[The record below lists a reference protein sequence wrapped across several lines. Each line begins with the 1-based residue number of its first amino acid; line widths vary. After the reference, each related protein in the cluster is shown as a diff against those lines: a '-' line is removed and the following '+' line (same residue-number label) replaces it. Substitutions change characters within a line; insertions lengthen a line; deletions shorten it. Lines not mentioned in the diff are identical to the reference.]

1 MSAPAIDLLDV
12 NLFLERREHEAFRM
26 LRDEAPVYFN
36 REDDG
41 PGFYAVTRYE
51 DISEV
56 VRRTDHFSNAK
67 GTQIKDRKAEGHGTA
82 SVHNSDPPYH
92 TKLRAFAEPSFR
104 RKLVEGLA
112 PKIRATVNSL
122 LDDCPRGETF
132 DFVSRVAIL
141 LPMIVIGDLLGV
153 PKQDQ
158 RRMVH
163 WVNAVSDVFATEQQQ
178 AEARAELFAFFR
190 RLVALKRA
198 EPGDDVAT
206 VLAHEKV
213 NGELLTDGELDA
225 YFMVLS
231 AAGNETTRFLISGGL
246 EQLCLQPDTLEHL
259 RGSPQLIPNAVEE
272 MIRWVSPVMQMRRTA
287 LADTEIA
294 GHPVKAGNKV
304 VLYFA
309 SANRDER
316 KFADAGQFSVTRTTN
331 AHLGFGKGAH
341 FCLGAHLARLESQIF
356 FEILLDRVPHIQL
369 KGLGTKLPSYLFA
382 GYTHLPVEWK

>member
-12 NLFLERREHEAFRM
+12 NLFLERREHQAFRV

-51 DISEV
+51 DISEI

-112 PKIRATVNSL
+112 PKIRATVNAL

-132 DFVSRVAIL
+132 DFVSRFAIL

-158 RRMVH
+158 RRMVN
-163 WVNAVSDVFATEQQQ
+163 WANTVSDVFATEAQQ
-178 AEARAELFAFFR
+178 AEARVELFGFFR
-190 RLVALKRA
+190 RLVALKRT

-246 EQLCLQPDTLEHL
+246 EQLCLQPETLEHL
-259 RGSPQLIPNAVEE
+259 RRAPELIPNAVEE
-272 MIRWVSPVMQMRRTA
+272 MIRWVAPVMQMRRTA
-287 LADTEIA
+287 IADTEIA
-294 GHPVKAGNKV
+294 GHPVKAGDKV

-316 KFADAGQFSVTRTTN
+316 KFADAAQFSVTRTSN

-356 FEILLDRVPHIQL
+356 FEILLERVPDIQL

-382 GYTHLPVEWK
+382 GYTHLPMEWK

>member
-12 NLFLERREHEAFRM
+12 NLFLERREHEAFRI

-41 PGFYAVTRYE
+41 PGFHAVTRYE

-56 VRRTDHFSNAK
+56 VRRTELFSNAK

-112 PKIRATVNSL
+112 PKIRATVNAL
-122 LDDCPRGETF
+122 LDECPRGETF
-132 DFVSRVAIL
+132 DFVSRFAIL

-158 RRMVH
+158 RRMVG
-163 WVNAVSDVFATEQQQ
+163 WANTVSDVFATEAQQ

-246 EQLCLQPDTLEHL
+246 EQLCLQPETLEHL
-259 RGSPQLIPNAVEE
+259 RGAPELIPNAVEE
-272 MIRWVSPVMQMRRTA
+272 MIRWVAPVMQMRRTA

-294 GHPVKAGNKV
+294 GHPVKAGDKV
-304 VLYFA
+304 VLYFV

-316 KFADAGQFSVTRTTN
+316 KFADAGQFSVTRTSN

-356 FEILLDRVPHIQL
+356 FEILLDRIPDIQL
-369 KGLGTKLPSYLFA
+369 RGLGTKLPSYLFS

>member
-1 MSAPAIDLLDV
+1 MNTPAIDLLDV
-12 NLFLERREHEAFRM
+12 NLFLNGASMKPSGFCAIMRRCISTAKAM
-26 LRDEAPVYFN
+26 A
-36 REDDG
+36 
-41 PGFYAVTRYE
+41 PGFHAVTRYE
-51 DISEV
+51 DISEI
-56 VRRTDHFSNAK
+56 VRRTDLFANAK

-122 LDDCPRGETF
+122 LDQCPRGETF
-132 DFVSRVAIL
+132 DFVSRFAIL

-153 PKQDQ
+153 PKEDQ
-158 RRMVH
+158 RRMVN
-163 WVNAVSDVFATEQQQ
+163 WANAVSDVFATEQQQ

-198 EPGDDVAT
+198 EPADDVAT

-246 EQLCLQPDTLEHL
+246 EQLCLQPDTLAHL
-259 RGSPQLIPNAVEE
+259 RRAPELIPNAVEE
-272 MIRWVSPVMQMRRTA
+272 MIRWVAPVMQMRRTA

-294 GHPVKAGNKV
+294 GHPVKAGDKV

-316 KFADAGQFSVTRTTN
+316 KFADAAQFSVTRTSN

-341 FCLGAHLARLESQIF
+341 FCLGAHLARLELQIF
-356 FEILLDRVPHIQL
+356 FEILLDRVADIQL
-369 KGLGTKLPSYLFA
+369 KGLGTKLPSYLFS
-382 GYTHLPVEWK
+382 GYTRLPVEWK

>member
-1 MSAPAIDLLDV
+1 
-12 NLFLERREHEAFRM
+12 
-26 LRDEAPVYFN
+26 
-36 REDDG
+36 
-41 PGFYAVTRYE
+41 
-51 DISEV
+51 
-56 VRRTDHFSNAK
+56 
-67 GTQIKDRKAEGHGTA
+67 
-82 SVHNSDPPYH
+82 
-92 TKLRAFAEPSFR
+92 
-104 RKLVEGLA
+104 
-112 PKIRATVNSL
+112 
-122 LDDCPRGETF
+122 
-132 DFVSRVAIL
+132 
-141 LPMIVIGDLLGV
+141 
-153 PKQDQ
+153 
-158 RRMVH
+158 
-163 WVNAVSDVFATEQQQ
+163 
-178 AEARAELFAFFR
+178 
-190 RLVALKRA
+190 
-198 EPGDDVAT
+198 

-259 RGSPQLIPNAVEE
+259 RRSPQLIPNAVEE

-294 GHPVKAGNKV
+294 GHPVKAGDKV

-316 KFADAGQFSVTRTTN
+316 KFADAGQFSVTRTSN
-331 AHLGFGKGAH
+331 AHLGLGKGAH

-356 FEILLDRVPHIQL
+356 FEILLDRVPDIQL